1 MKRYGK
7 STVVHKTAK
16 FDESLINGSASSNEK
31 NTAKKKLRESL
42 SFRKKTNKDLN
53 SDEGHKEGEYDPQ

>member
-16 FDESLINGSASSNEK
+16 FDESLINGSTSSNEK
-31 NTAKKKLRESL
+31 NAAKKKLRESL
-42 SFRKKTNKDLN
+42 SFRKKTNKDQN
-53 SDEGHKEGEYDPQ
+53 SDEGEKDGDFDVN